1 MFDVRLFGGLSLES
15 STTSLPPSALQ
26 RRRLTLLALLA
37 LPGRRGMSRER
48 VQAYLWPES
57 TSGHARHALDQLLY
71 ATRRDLGSDSLL
83 SNTTDL
89 RLNPNFFRADVW
101 TFDEVIDA
109 GCWEDAANL
118 YAGPILEGLH
128 LIDGSDF
135 ERWLDAERLRREQQ
149 HHHALEVLA
158 KESADRGDFPGAV
171 QWWRRRAAADPLSAS
186 VALDLMRALGA
197 AGDGAGAARHGRI
210 YGEVVRASLQM
221 EPDPAVEALASSLVT
236 PERSSGVPS
245 GLSTET
251 ARVAAPAAADVSASP
266 ITMTKA
272 EGTLASAREQ
282 STLRPRRRLR
292 AVRAA
297 IIVFCAAI
305 ATLLVS
311 SQGRNTSRAASVAM
325 RANSPNDVPV
335 NTPIIDGAAHRTAD
349 AAARALYLRGR
360 AAWEKRTKA
369 GLEDAVVLYRQ
380 ATQRDPVYA
389 AAYTGL
395 AESYAMLGYFGF
407 GAGDVMFPKAGAAA
421 QKALELDPSAG
432 EAYAVLG
439 QSLAWQHKWVRSE
452 QAYRRAI
459 ALVPNNP
466 TAHQWYALLLAYVGR
481 PHEAALQTG
490 IASRLDPLSVQINNM
505 HGMMLYYAGMLDS
518 SVRQFERTVEEEPDT
533 AWVRQNP
540 WVLTNFGRVAAA
552 AGREK
557 QAIHLIEAALVVV
570 PAHPRL
576 LLDLGAVYVLG
587 GKPQHAWAAFARA
600 DSAHPHYPAYRG
612 LMHATTGEL
621 DQAFAWFD
629 RVSEWP
635 LPALVGLSCDTRFAP
650 LRADARF
657 GAIRKRLKLPPVPAR
672 SS

>member
-1 MFDVRLFGGLSLES
+1 MFHVKLFAGLSLES
-15 STTSLPPSALQ
+15 GTTSLPPSALQ

-89 RLNPNFFRADVW
+89 RLNPTFFRVDVW
-101 TFDEVIDA
+101 SFDEAIDA
-109 GCWEDAANL
+109 ERWEDAASL
-118 YAGPILEGLH
+118 YGGPILEGLH

-149 HHHALEVLA
+149 HHHALDVLA

-171 QWWRRRAAADPLSAS
+171 QWWRRRAAADPFSAS
-186 VALDLMRALGA
+186 VALDLMRALAA
-197 AGDGAGAARHGRI
+197 AGDRAGAARHGRI

-251 ARVAAPAAADVSASP
+251 ARVAAP
-266 ITMTKA
+266 
-272 EGTLASAREQ
+272 
-282 STLRPRRRLR
+282 TLRPRRRLT

-325 RANSPNDVPV
+325 RANSPNDVAV

-439 QSLAWQHKWVRSE
+439 QSLAWQHEWVRSE

-587 GKPQHAWAAFARA
+587 GKPQRAWAAFARA
-600 DSAHPHYPAYRG
+600 DSAHPHYPAYRA
-612 LMHATTGEL
+612 LMHATAGEL
-621 DQAFAWFD
+621 DQAFAWFE
-629 RVSEWP
+629 RVDEWP
-635 LPALVGLSCDTRFAP
+635 LPALVGLNCDTRFAL